1 MAEFYCDISAIG
13 AEYEAYS
20 DTPTTWA
27 KPQDGNGRAG
37 PGHAAAV
44 AIGTIN
50 CAAASASGAGTLAI
64 LGVTVSSTLTGA
76 GATLAANIV
85 TAINAASGAAGS
97 TYSALLLPLNRL
109 VFARQQ
115 PGTATMVQ
123 IMLRIAGSDWNGFTH
138 TTAGTW
144 ATTPTMGAFAGGADG
159 PFAYLYNTTTVF
171 GRAAGTTGTAGP
183 GYGLFFVA
191 TGSVGDPGVNDVVH
205 VRTRRSGSNLTA
217 ATWSTNGAAS
227 ATWKARNYL
236 FDNGTV
242 WAGDNGR
249 LTTAFKNTNGS
260 TVISS
265 FAVPASSGV
274 TLCSREKYN
283 FELQLAVTA
292 STNGTF
298 QLAVFPSSSGAFFAF
313 NNCRLVE
320 ASDNLRNIN
329 VSAESGSS
337 VNSTL
342 DLGNS
347 LTQWRGQMRSLFSSG
362 LNPTGLRIVLNG
374 HETEV
379 VAASNALGS
388 TIAISGAGAIS
399 PTIEWVGGEIRDSLA
414 VYRCANPISANTA
427 IDIDVLIDGVIG
439 VTDPSIGFAAS
450 TVRRGRL
457 RWNQPEGPTKGFRY
471 ESPQFVV
478 DWKGDG
484 TFPFEGA
491 AADLRGFNWSHRI
504 TWNSVPSA
512 QLGITPLRLS
522 RFNRS
527 AASTKTVTAKLYVP
541 DATTFYLDE
550 MEFAVSYMDSSDV
563 WRTEIVG
570 GARTQQFAS
579 SRIALPAS
587 PASWTANGVAGFSA
601 KQIEFVTAYPVKQN
615 SEIVARLTLCKPRAT
630 PLTFYVSPELGVA

>member
-227 ATWKARNYL
+227 ATWKARN
-236 FDNGTV
+236 
-242 WAGDNGR
+242 
-249 LTTAFKNTNGS
+249 
-260 TVISS
+260 
-265 FAVPASSGV
+265 
-274 TLCSREKYN
+274 
-283 FELQLAVTA
+283 
-292 STNGTF
+292 
-298 QLAVFPSSSGAFFAF
+298 
-313 NNCRLVE
+313 
-320 ASDNLRNIN
+320 
-329 VSAESGSS
+329 
-337 VNSTL
+337 
-342 DLGNS
+342 
-347 LTQWRGQMRSLFSSG
+347 
-362 LNPTGLRIVLNG
+362 
-374 HETEV
+374 
-379 VAASNALGS
+379 
-388 TIAISGAGAIS
+388 
-399 PTIEWVGGEIRDSLA
+399 
-414 VYRCANPISANTA
+414 
-427 IDIDVLIDGVIG
+427 
-439 VTDPSIGFAAS
+439 
-450 TVRRGRL
+450 
-457 RWNQPEGPTKGFRY
+457 
-471 ESPQFVV
+471 
-478 DWKGDG
+478 
-484 TFPFEGA
+484 
-491 AADLRGFNWSHRI
+491 
-504 TWNSVPSA
+504 
-512 QLGITPLRLS
+512 
-522 RFNRS
+522 
-527 AASTKTVTAKLYVP
+527 
-541 DATTFYLDE
+541 
-550 MEFAVSYMDSSDV
+550 
-563 WRTEIVG
+563 
-570 GARTQQFAS
+570 
-579 SRIALPAS
+579 
-587 PASWTANGVAGFSA
+587 
-601 KQIEFVTAYPVKQN
+601 
-615 SEIVARLTLCKPRAT
+615 
-630 PLTFYVSPELGVA
+630 